1 MPGEWLAFDG
11 GRRPVGGA
19 SAIPPAARRDLSA
32 RLARALEVQGIAAVT
47 QPSPGSPEVVISLLA
62 AGAGE
67 PDVVSVTLES
77 AESVNAA
84 MARFDFVPA
93 LSRPDIGLLAAD
105 LADTPGPAVVR
116 VEPGGAAQQAG
127 VAVGSVI
134 RSADGVEVPTG
145 AALRGMLESKKA
157 GDQVALGIEDPGGAS
172 RTVELPVTFRPR
184 LISAVDRTLLFN
196 PLAVALRSRLPA
208 AGPVDR
214 PIVQMNLA
222 VALLRLGDFIG
233 AREQLESLQ
242 LPPGGGIS
250 EGTRQ
255 YLLGLVHEGLGDR
268 PAARLAWEAATG
280 SDSLLTEYGPPV
292 RGLAERKLKAPVG
305 LSR

>member
-1 MPGEWLAFDG
+1 
-11 GRRPVGGA
+11 
-19 SAIPPAARRDLSA
+19 
-32 RLARALEVQGIAAVT
+32 
-47 QPSPGSPEVVISLLA
+47 
-62 AGAGE
+62 
-67 PDVVSVTLES
+67 
-77 AESVNAA
+77 
-84 MARFDFVPA
+84 
-93 LSRPDIGLLAAD
+93 
-105 LADTPGPAVVR
+105 VR
-116 VEPGGAAQQAG
+116 VEPGSAAHQAG

-145 AALRGMLESKKA
+145 AALRRVLEAKKA

-172 RTVELPVTFRPR
+172 RTVELTVTFRPR
-184 LISAVDRTLLFN
+184 LISAADQTLLFN
-196 PLAVALRSRLPA
+196 PLAVALRNRLAA

-255 YLLGLVHEGLGDR
+255 YLTGLVHEGLGDL
-268 PAARLAWEAATG
+268 PAARTAWEAAAG

-292 RGLAERKLKAPVG
+292 RGLAERKLKAPAG